1 MFHTLWGYNSRAV
14 NWEVNLP
21 GTGDTVINQAVPP
34 GGDSGIALCWVEAC
48 DLLKRGRLGCA
59 IFGRGG
65 LRSRIPHP
73 DIDKNQIL
81 HAIYQ
86 TSESSWHSGA
96 RPIDYSVWWRFF
108 LSFQSIL
115 NNPILTDPPTTL
127 ILQHQR
133 LFLELTTWQ
142 LVLFIVFSLWL
153 AFPAFWKH
161 DHMIN
166 SPVTPRV
173 YT

>member
-1 MFHTLWGYNSRAV
+1 MFRTLCGYKSRAV

-48 DLLKRGRLGCA
+48 DLPKRGRLGCA

-81 HAIYQ
+81 PAIYQ

-115 NNPILTDPPTTL
+115 NNPAPAIVSGVNNLTIGAVHSIQPLVSLSCILKTWPYDQQPSYTKSLHITTL
-127 ILQHQR
+127 
-133 LFLELTTWQ
+133 
-142 LVLFIVFSLWL
+142 
-153 AFPAFWKH
+153 
-161 DHMIN
+161 
-166 SPVTPRV
+166 
-173 YT
+173 